1 MNRSRRLLA
10 GLVGAFLVLG
20 ASGSCHNETPG
31 DGGRPDDIETAPR
44 PARIVSLAGHLTE
57 SLYAL
62 GLTEGE
68 VVGAAGP
75 VPEGSGPRPT
85 DLGPSADP
93 DLVALLAVRP
103 DLVLTVPNPVV
114 EAFLSGHGIRF
125 EVVTTVDLL
134 DPVHAIRRMGELVG
148 RAGRARA
155 LESEILTRLVAIK
168 DRLEEVDMVPVA
180 LATSRHP
187 ALFVAGHP
195 FLGSAIRYAK
205 GENVLGGLVQAY
217 TRLEPEDL
225 APFGPRLVV
234 DASDALAGEPA
245 SPEDVERWWASR
257 TPSSGDFRAVVLDSD
272 ALFSPGPRLAEGVEA
287 LARALHPEAFR

>member
-1 MNRSRRLLA
+1 MRSPCRLA
-10 GLVGAFLVLG
+10 GAVL
-20 ASGSCHNETPG
+20 ALTSLASCHNETPG
-31 DGGRPDDIETAPR
+31 DGGRPDGSSTAPR
-44 PARIVSLAGHLTE
+44 PARIVSLAGHITE

-75 VPEGSGPRPT
+75 VPDGIGPRPA

-103 DLVLTVPNPVV
+103 DLVVMAPHPAV

-125 EVVTTVDLL
+125 EVVTTIDLL
-134 DPVHAIRRMGELVG
+134 DPVHAIRRMGEIVG
-148 RAGRARA
+148 RVGRARA
-155 LESEILTRLVAIK
+155 LENEILTRLVAIK
-168 DRLEEVDMVPVA
+168 DRLEEVDVVPIAV
-180 LATSRHP
+180 ATSRHP

-195 FLGSAIRYAK
+195 FLDAAIRYAK

-217 TRLEPEDL
+217 TRLEPEEL
-225 APFGPRLVV
+225 ARFGPRLLV

-245 SPEDVERWWASR
+245 MPEEVARWWAGR
-257 TPSSGDFRAVVLDSD
+257 APPSGGFRAVVMDSD
-272 ALFSPGPRLAEGVEA
+272 ALFSPGPRLAEGVET